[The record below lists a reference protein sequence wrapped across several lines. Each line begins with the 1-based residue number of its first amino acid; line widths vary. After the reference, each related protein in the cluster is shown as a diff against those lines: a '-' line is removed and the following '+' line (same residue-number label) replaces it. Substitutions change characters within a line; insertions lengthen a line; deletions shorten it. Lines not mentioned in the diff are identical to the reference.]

1 MSLRRVLFQPDYF
14 MSAQFAGLAVA
25 LRGGAYTRA
34 GIEVQV
40 LPLAGAGESAEEI
53 QSVGRDTSGALV
65 VGSTEQNILI
75 PAQRGGAPVQAV
87 ASMFGTSPLSLA
99 GLPGL
104 ATGSFGD
111 SGMRIGVHDDTVDL
125 VKRLLPSADVVSV
138 GREDKMGMLIGG
150 KLDAVQVYD
159 CMETLK
165 MERDLGALPSLL
177 PLEGLGGAR
186 LGYAQVLFASDA
198 SLADPERRALL
209 RGFLQAPRHL
219 PLTPTLTLAPTLTP
233 TPTLTLTPTL
243 TPTPTLTC
251 RRPSRAGTRR
261 TARRAPPPRQ
271 SWPPSRRSATR

>member
-25 LRGGAYTRA
+25 LRGGAFARV

-53 QSVGRDTSGALV
+53 QSVGRDTSDALV

-138 GREDKMGMLIGG
+138 GREEKMGMLIGG

-165 MERDLGALPSLL
+165 RERDLGAPPSLL

-198 SLADPERRALL
+198 SLADPARRALL
-209 RGFLQAPRHL
+209 RGFLQAPRPL
-219 PLTPTLTLAPTLTP
+219 ALSLTLTPKLSLAPTLP
-233 TPTLTLTPTL
+233 TDH
-243 TPTPTLTC
+243 
-251 RRPSRAGTRR
+251 
-261 TARRAPPPRQ
+261 
-271 SWPPSRRSATR
+271 

>member
-25 LRGGAYTRA
+25 LRGGAYKRA
-34 GIEVQV
+34 GIDVQV
-40 LPLAGAGESAEEI
+40 MPLAGAGETAEEI

-75 PAQRGGAPVQAV
+75 PAQRGGAPVKAV
-87 ASMFGTSPLSLA
+87 ASMFGASPLGLA

-104 ATGSFGD
+104 ATERFGE
-111 SGMRIGVHDDTVDL
+111 SGVRIGVHVDTVDL

-138 GREDKMGMLIGG
+138 GREEKMGMLVGG

-165 MERDLGALPSLL
+165 MERDLGAPPALL

-209 RGFLQAPRHL
+209 RAFLQAAR
-219 PLTPTLTLAPTLTP
+219 PLTRTPTLILAPDP
-233 TPTLTLTPTL
+233 NPNPHSD
-243 TPTPTLTC
+243 P
-251 RRPSRAGTRR
+251 
-261 TARRAPPPRQ
+261 
-271 SWPPSRRSATR
+271 